1 MKRLLYSA
9 ALFLAVLAQEEAEP
23 EPEPETVAG
32 NNSTILKIASD
43 VMTIEHTP
51 GRIAIEDFYDGPAKI
66 VEGGIA
72 ALLSDPTVALGTN
85 AEIPSLK
92 SYGSNR
98 DLRII
103 YTMTETY
110 YRIVA
115 NRNAGIETLEDLKG
129 KRIGT
134 IPTTT
139 AAYFVEKYLG
149 TVGLEPD
156 DYELA
161 YGGTCLR
168 APCGRNTLPMQLANG
183 TIDAIALWEPTP
195 QFAVNELG
203 DDAIVFQ
210 DRSVY
215 REVVNLQSTA
225 PKLADPETRAL
236 IVEFVRSL
244 NAAQRVFAEEPT
256 EDLYQ
261 RVADATGSQADVI
274 EQVWG
279 IHGWRGTL
287 VGDIYDVLKTE
298 DQWVAQLQGR
308 DKLTEEEIE
317 ALVDTSILEEA
328 LGLSL
333 GETR

>member
-1 MKRLLYSA
+1 MKRLYYSA
-9 ALFLAVLAQEEAEP
+9 SLILAALAQDESEP
-23 EPEPETVAG
+23 SSGEKPM
-32 NNSTILKIASD
+32 LKIASD

-51 GRIAIEDFYDGPAKI
+51 GRIAIEDFYSGSAEI

-92 SYGSNR
+92 SYGRNK

-129 KRIGT
+129 KKIGT

-149 TVGLEPD
+149 TAGLEAN
-156 DYELA
+156 DYELT
-161 YGGTCLR
+161 YGETCLK
-168 APCGRNTLPMQLANG
+168 APCARNSLPLQLVNG

-203 DDAIVFQ
+203 DDAVIFQ

-215 REVVNLQSTA
+215 REIVNLQSTA
-225 PKLADPETRAL
+225 TKLADPETRAQ
-236 IVEFVRSL
+236 IVEFVKAL
-244 NAAQRVFAEEPT
+244 HEAQRVFREEPT
-256 EDLYQ
+256 AELYQ
-261 RVADATGSQADVI
+261 RVANAMGSEADVI
-274 EQVWG
+274 EQVWS

-287 VGDIYDVLKTE
+287 AGDILDVLRVE
-298 DQWVAQLQGR
+298 DPWVAQVARR
-308 DKLTEEEIE
+308 DELSEEEIV

-328 LGLSL
+328 LGLTL
-333 GETR
+333 GE